1 MAVKCTLSC
10 KNMNQRVELNL
21 SDYLMDMSSV
31 DFSKCTAVF
40 EDGSYGIHFMCD
52 QHMQTDIELVEV
64 CVNGEIIGNIVLNK
78 EVDII
83 EGYA

>member
-10 KNMNQRVELNL
+10 NNMNQRVELNL
-21 SDYLMDMSSV
+21 TDYLTDMSSV

-52 QHMQTDIELVEV
+52 QHTQTTMIS
-64 CVNGEIIGNIVLNK
+64 
-78 EVDII
+78 
-83 EGYA
+83 